1 MKYFPYWSLL
11 FLFFFS
17 NEPMVSSQKTVHQ
30 LPLEKLEKSR
40 NVWALVRYN
49 SVKQNVN
56 WNKEFKFLYDLS
68 FKTESA
74 EKFDLELRRWVDKKY
89 QKSKDLYP
97 FGCQGEILNIDSLL
111 SVYISDYQ
119 FKGKISTQS
128 LFLERFIIPKYFS
141 IKESSDFQ
149 LPDTWQRLLSLTKLE
164 YYIRFFYPYYQDIPQ
179 NWENLCR
186 NNVLAFY
193 SAPSVQIYFS
203 YVQLL
208 LAKVPDGHLF
218 ASPSFHFARI
228 FKVPFRAR
236 IYEHFAIVEQIDKKG
251 LCEEVGLQIG
261 DTILKINDVSIER
274 HLAFLQSIVPN
285 SNRANFLK
293 LAETPLFSDT
303 VSQITITVKRD
314 ERANEID
321 LQFVIE
327 QDFIINTVENFII
340 NSDTDSYVLISD
352 SVAWI
357 DLGLLKRWEVP
368 AMIDSI
374 SHVKYLIVDARK
386 YPNATIDLLC
396 SWLMPQSKPFVT
408 FKRLNQNHFGDF
420 CINDT
425 IYTTFNPKNPF
436 TGELILLTD
445 AGTASQGEYSVMAL
459 KQHPNATQIGMP
471 TGGTLGFTMPFYL
484 PGGIRCRMPVMSFN
498 SPDLRYSQKQG
509 VQPDIFSDVN
519 FTKKDALYIISL
531 L

>member
-1 MKYFPYWSLL
+1 MKYFLYCSLL
-11 FLFFFS
+11 LLFFLYK
-17 NEPMVSSQKTVHQ
+17 PVLLAQKTVYYV
-30 LPLEKLEKSR
+30 PFEKIEKSR

-49 SVKQNVN
+49 SVKQKVD

-68 FKTESA
+68 FKRQSP
-74 EKFDLELRRWVDKKY
+74 EKFDLALRSWVDKKY
-89 QKSKDLYP
+89 QKSKELYP

-111 SVYISDYQ
+111 ATYLSGYQ
-119 FKGKISTQS
+119 YKGRVSTHT
-128 LFLERFIIPKYFS
+128 LFPEDFIVPLFFSHPEFYNFTFPDPWERI
-141 IKESSDFQ
+141 
-149 LPDTWQRLLSLTKLE
+149 LSLTNLE
-164 YYIRFFYPYYQDIPQ
+164 YYIRFFYPYYQDVSDD
-179 NWENLCR
+179 WEIHCR
-186 NNVLAFY
+186 NNLLAFY
-193 SAPSVQIYFS
+193 SAPTDQIYFS

-218 ASPSFHFARI
+218 ASPSFDFARI
-228 FKVPFRAR
+228 YKAPFRAR
-236 IYEHFAIVEQIDKKG
+236 VYEHFAIVEQLDKQG
-251 LCEEVGLQIG
+251 LCEEIGLQVG

-274 HLAFLQSIVPN
+274 HLAFQQSLIPN

-293 LAETPLFSDT
+293 LAERPLFSDT
-303 VSQITITVKRD
+303 VSQISITVKRQDRAD
-314 ERANEID
+314 EVD
-321 LQFVIE
+321 LKFVME
-327 QDFIINTVENFII
+327 QVFIIKTAESFII
-340 NSDTDSYVLISD
+340 DYDTDSYVLISD

-425 IYTTFNPKNPF
+425 IYTAFNPKNPF
-436 TGELILLTD
+436 TGALILLTD

-459 KQHPNATQIGMP
+459 KQHPNAIQIGMP
-471 TGGTLGFTMPFYL
+471 TGGTMGLTMPFYL
-484 PGGIRCRMPVMSFN
+484 PGGIRCLMPVMSFN
-498 SPDLRYSQKQG
+498 SPDMKYSQKKG
-509 VQPDIFSDVN
+509 IQPDIFSDVN
-519 FTKKDALYIISL
+519 FTKKDVLKIISFIK
-531 L
+531 

>member
-1 MKYFPYWSLL
+1 MKYFSCWSLL
-11 FLFFFS
+11 FLFFFL
-17 NEPMVSSQKTVHQ
+17 NEPFAWSQKTLHQ
-30 LPLEKLEKSR
+30 RPFEKLEKSR

-49 SVKQNVN
+49 SVKQKVN

-68 FKTESA
+68 FKTENA
-74 EKFDLELRRWVDKKY
+74 QKFDLELQNWVNKKF
-89 QKSKDLYP
+89 QKPKTVYS
-97 FGCQGEILNIDSLL
+97 FGCHGRVLNVDSLL
-111 SVYISDYQ
+111 AIYIPDYQ
-119 FKGKISTQS
+119 FNGKNKTRSIFTENT
-128 LFLERFIIPKYFS
+128 FVPNYFS
-141 IKESSDFQ
+141 EEEPSDFP
-149 LPDTWQRLLSLTKLE
+149 LPNTWQRLLSLTKLD
-164 YYIRFFYPYYQDIPQ
+164 YYIRFFYPYYQDISKD
-179 NWENLCR
+179 WENLCR
-186 NNVLAFY
+186 HNVLAFY
-193 SAPSVQIYFS
+193 SAPSAEIYNS
-203 YVQLL
+203 YVQFL
-208 LAKVPDGHLF
+208 LANVPDGHVF
-218 ASPSFHFARI
+218 SNSAASAKI
-228 FKVPFRAR
+228 FKAPFRAR
-236 IYEHFAIVEQIDKKG
+236 IYEQFAIIEQIDKQG
-251 LCEEVGLQIG
+251 LCKNAGLQVG
-261 DTILKINDVSIER
+261 DTVIKINDVFIAK
-274 HLAFLQSIVPN
+274 HLAFQNLKTAS

-293 LAETPLFSDT
+293 IAESHLFSDT